1 MDEGNVAYHVK
12 LNLMTVPKSNW
23 NVFRCVFVFAELN
36 VADARVLI
44 KEKAHFFLLKMEQ
57 LIESIQI
64 HIKFAQRKEEEP
76 H

>member
-1 MDEGNVAYHVK
+1 MDEGNVAYHIK
-12 LNLMTVPKSNW
+12 LNLMTVLKSNW

-44 KEKAHFFLLKMEQ
+44 KEKAHFFLLKMEK

-64 HIKFAQRKEEEP
+64 HLKFAQRKEEEP